1 MLAVLSRT
9 PALYTVLLP
18 NLSWGRRGGKKKIN
32 GGIRFRLTVGVSEA
46 GLVQH
51 LLSRWWR
58 KSEDWVH
65 SWNSKRM
72 LPSYRVCSS
81 SFPVTFSETH
91 EYRRTN
97 AHNVVVAWAEF
108 QGHPGPEYVVKETT
122 RVCLSSVQTDIYDK
136 NIQRR
141 ETARKSGRK
150 KWQYVINLD

>member
-1 MLAVLSRT
+1 M
-9 PALYTVLLP
+9 LLP
-18 NLSWGRRGGKKKIN
+18 NLSWGWRGKKK
-32 GGIRFRLTVGVSEA
+32 GGIRFRLTVGESEA

-65 SWNSKRM
+65 SWNSKRA

-97 AHNVVVAWAEF
+97 AHNVVVASESSF
-108 QGHPGPEYVVKETT
+108 
-122 RVCLSSVQTDIYDK
+122 RVTQEQ
-136 NIQRR
+136 NIQRKRQHVSAYLQFRLIHMIKTSR
-141 ETARKSGRK
+141 EMRMRGKRAK
-150 KWQYVINLD
+150 KCHCMWLTWTKW